1 MNANMNQ
8 STDYVDVT
16 DDMVADLAHYL
27 DGSKD
32 SEKNAE
38 SLPKRIDDTLA
49 RLERRLEQQGRE
61 MKPSEQHRQLSA
73 ARQAVQ
79 AAALAMQLY
88 HAGRQDDRH

>member
-38 SLPKRIDDTLA
+38 SLPKRIDDMLA
-49 RLERRLEQQGRE
+49 RLERRLEQQSRE
-61 MKPSEQHRQLSA
+61 MKPSEEYRQLSA

-88 HAGRQDDRH
+88 HAGHKDDSH

>member
-1 MNANMNQ
+1 MNQ
-8 STDYVDVT
+8 STNYVDVT

-32 SEKNAE
+32 AEKNAE
-38 SLPKRIDDTLA
+38 SLPKTIDDMLT
-49 RLERRLEQQGRE
+49 RLERRLEQQSRE
-61 MKPSEQHRQLSA
+61 MKPSEEYRQLSA

-88 HAGRQDDRH
+88 HAGHKDDSH

>member
-32 SEKNAE
+32 SEKNTE
-38 SLPKRIDDTLA
+38 SLSKTIDDMLT
-49 RLERRLEQQGRE
+49 RLERRLEQQSRE
-61 MKPSEQHRQLSA
+61 MKPSEEYRQLSA

-88 HAGRQDDRH
+88 HAGHKDDSH

>member
-1 MNANMNQ
+1 MNANMNR

-27 DGSKD
+27 DGNKD

-38 SLPKRIDDTLA
+38 SLSKTIDDMLT
-49 RLERRLEQQGRE
+49 RLERRLEQQSRE
-61 MKPSEQHRQLSA
+61 MKPSEEYRQLSA

-88 HAGRQDDRH
+88 HAGHKDDSH

>member
-1 MNANMNQ
+1 MNANMNR

-38 SLPKRIDDTLA
+38 SLSKTIDDMLT
-49 RLERRLEQQGRE
+49 RLERRLEQQSRE
-61 MKPSEQHRQLSA
+61 MKPSEEYRQLSA

-88 HAGRQDDRH
+88 HAGHKDDSH